1 LPYGLWVLALKSVT
15 ATIASVVGMLEI
27 VAAMILSSLLLKES
41 YSMITLLGAV
51 LIFVSILAVAES

>member
-1 LPYGLWVLALKSVT
+1 
-15 ATIASVVGMLEI
+15 MLEI

-41 YSMITLLGAV
+41 YSMITLAGAV